1 MEKTAKMAKTDN
13 KGYPVLLE
21 LQGKMVK
28 MAHLVHRDNL
38 ENTVKTD
45 KLGRLAHKDPLDRE
59 VRQALLELQGK
70 QDQVFLSF
78 ILYNC
83 SS

>member
-45 KLGRLAHKDPLDRE
+45 RLDRLAHKDPLDRE
-59 VRQALLELQGK
+59 VLQAHPARLGK
-70 QDQVFLSF
+70 QDQVFSF
-78 ILYNC
+78 FYFV
-83 SS
+83 